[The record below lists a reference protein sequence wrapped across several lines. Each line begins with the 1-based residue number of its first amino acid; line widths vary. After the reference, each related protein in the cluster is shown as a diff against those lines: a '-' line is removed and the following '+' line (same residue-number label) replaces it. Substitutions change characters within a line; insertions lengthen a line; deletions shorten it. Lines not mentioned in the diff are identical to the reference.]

1 MKELRLGGVL
11 TALVTPFREDGG
23 LDEAAY
29 RSLVERQIAGGVS
42 GLVPCGTTGES
53 ATMTEQER
61 LRVISLTVEVAAGR
75 VPVIAGTGSND
86 TARTVRETRR
96 AQEAGADAALVVTPY
111 YNKPTPAGLEKHYR
125 TVADEG
131 GLPIVVYNV
140 PGRTGTNMTPEVM
153 VRLWDHPRIIALKEA
168 AANLEQAQTILRDRP
183 SRFAV
188 LSGDDSWTLALM
200 ALGAE
205 GVVSVASNEIPEIMA
220 RLCEA
225 ALSGDWQT
233 ARSIH
238 FRALELM
245 RANFLESNPIPVKA
259 ALALMNL
266 HPPVREVYRLPLC
279 PAKRETRQRVAELLA
294 RLGVPLRAL
303 EEAR

>member
-23 LDEAAY
+23 IDEAAF
-29 RSLVERQIAGGVS
+29 RSLLERQISGGVS

-131 GLPIVVYNV
+131 GLPVVVYNV
-140 PGRTGTNMTPEVM
+140 PGRTGTNITPDVLA
-153 VRLWDHPRIIALKEA
+153 RLWDHPRIIALKEA

-200 ALGAE
+200 TLGAE

-245 RANFLESNPIPVKA
+245 RANFLESNPIPVMA

-266 HPPVREVYRLPLC
+266 HPPVREIYRLPLC

>member
-61 LRVISLTVEVAAGR
+61 ARVISLTVEVAAGR

-111 YNKPTPAGLEKHYR
+111 YNKPTPTGLEKHYR

-131 GLPIVVYNV
+131 GLPVVVYNV
-140 PGRTGTNMTPEVM
+140 PGRTGTNITPDVLA
-153 VRLWDHPRIIALKEA
+153 RLWDHPRIIALKEA

-259 ALALMNL
+259 ALALMDL
-266 HPPVREVYRLPLC
+266 HPPVREIYRLPLC
-279 PAKRETRQRVAELLA
+279 PARRETRQRVAELLA
-294 RLGVPLRAL
+294 GLGVPLRAL

>member
-61 LRVISLTVEVAAGR
+61 ARVISLTVEVAAGR

-111 YNKPTPAGLEKHYR
+111 YNKPTPTGLEKHYR

-131 GLPIVVYNV
+131 SLPVVVYNV
-140 PGRTGTNMTPEVM
+140 PGRTGTNITPDVLA
-153 VRLWDHPRIIALKEA
+153 RLWDHPRIIALKEA

-225 ALSGDWQT
+225 ALSGDWQR

-259 ALALMNL
+259 ALALMDL
-266 HPPVREVYRLPLC
+266 HPPVREIYRLPLC
-279 PAKRETRQRVAELLA
+279 PARRETRQRVAELLA
-294 RLGVPLRAL
+294 GLGVPLRAL

>member
-131 GLPIVVYNV
+131 GLPIV
-140 PGRTGTNMTPEVM
+140 GRTGTNITPEVM

-259 ALALMNL
+259 ALALMDL
-266 HPPVREVYRLPLC
+266 HPPVREIYRLPLC

>member
-140 PGRTGTNMTPEVM
+140 PGRTGTNITPEVM
-153 VRLWDHPRIIALKEA
+153 VRLWDYPRIIALKEA

-259 ALALMNL
+259 ALALMEL

-279 PAKRETRQRVAELLA
+279 PAKREPRQPLAGPLA
-294 RLGVPLRAL
+294 RLGCAPRAL
-303 EEAR
+303 AI